1 MVNNQTLEKHYDVI
15 VVGTG
20 PAGGTIAH
28 QMSESGL
35 KVLMLEKGAY
45 HPKWLL
51 GKQIPSLVLFDKLGF
66 LSTKEGMMVVR
77 AITVGG
83 SAVMSCGSASPPY
96 PGLFEKVGL
105 DLNQELQEAYDY
117 MRITDGLPDNLVGQG
132 QMRLMEVANS
142 LGYNFRKF
150 KKFIDPEKCTGGAC
164 MKGCPNDAKWSG
176 RVPVEKARASGA
188 HLVTRADVTKVLV
201 EQGEAVG
208 VETEKGKKYYGKTV
222 ILCAGGLASPLILRR
237 SGIKGAGNK
246 FGVDPCWFTYGFSKE
261 NPTVGDIDMGIFD
274 DSYLE
279 SDGFLLSPLM
289 HTWAMYLASATV
301 AGGWSYLP

>member
-1 MVNNQTLEKHYDVI
+1 MVDNRTLEKHYDVI

-51 GKQIPSLVLFDKLGF
+51 GKQIPCLLLFDKLGL
-66 LSTKEGMMVVR
+66 LSTKEGMIVAR

-83 SAVMSCGSASPPY
+83 TAVMSCGSASPPY

-105 DLNQELQEAYDY
+105 DLSQELQEAHVY
-117 MRITDGLPDNLVGQG
+117 MGIVDGLPDHLVGQG

-150 KKFIDPEKCTGGAC
+150 QKFIDPAKCTGGAC
-164 MKGCPNDAKWSG
+164 IKGCPNDAKWSG
-176 RVPVEKARASGA
+176 RVPVEKARQTG
-188 HLVTRADVTKVLV
+188 R
-201 EQGEAVG
+201 
-208 VETEKGKKYYGKTV
+208 
-222 ILCAGGLASPLILRR
+222 I
-237 SGIKGAGNK
+237 
-246 FGVDPCWFTYGFSKE
+246 W
-261 NPTVGDIDMGIFD
+261 
-274 DSYLE
+274 
-279 SDGFLLSPLM
+279 
-289 HTWAMYLASATV
+289 
-301 AGGWSYLP
+301 